1 MLIFDKFRLRYVI
14 MYSLSGWSD
23 ALIKD
28 ALDFIQ
34 MLLHLFGIS
43 SVQIGENLKEL
54 LLVDNACFSVHGC

>member
-14 MYSLSGWSD
+14 MYSLSGCSD

-34 MLLHLFGIS
+34 MLLHLSGIS
-43 SVQIGENLKEL
+43 SVQIGESLKEL